1 MLTMI
6 SRRFFTFAAGA
17 AALGGFG
24 SVRAQSSG
32 KIILGQSAVFTGP
45 SAQLGI
51 QFNQGAKVWFDQYN
65 QKGGFG
71 GKTIEIKKLDDGY
84 EPDRCA
90 ANTRTLIDNGVFA
103 LFGYIGTPTS
113 LAAMP
118 LVKEEQIPFFTP
130 FTGASGLR
138 DASSNKYA
146 VHLRA
151 SYDDE
156 IALMVKHLTNLGMK
170 RIAVF
175 YQNDSYGK
183 GGLAG
188 VTQSLAAL
196 SLRPVAIASVERN
209 SVDVASAVTTLTAS
223 QPDAVVQISV
233 YKSSAAFIRTAR
245 SSGYRGALY
254 NTSFVGT
261 QALADELGKEAA
273 GVVISQVVPSPFDNS
288 RSVSREF
295 AAHVKQAGGDA
306 RVNYSSMEGYLAAK
320 LFTEGLRRGTS
331 ATRDGLMRGVESIGQ
346 QSFGGFN
353 VNLSAANHV
362 ASKFVE
368 ISMLSGD
375 GRVIT

>member
-1 MLTMI
+1 MI

-24 SVRAQSSG
+24 SVQAQSSG

-65 QKGGFG
+65 AHGGFG

-113 LAAMP
+113 MAAMP
-118 LVKEEQIPFFTP
+118 LVKAEQIPFFTP

-196 SLRPVAIASVERN
+196 SLKPVAIASVERN
-209 SVDVASAVTTLTAS
+209 SVDVASAVTTLMAS

-245 SSGYRGALY
+245 SAGYRGALY

-273 GVVISQVVPSPFDNS
+273 GVVISQVVPSPFDTS
-288 RSVSREF
+288 RAVAREF

-320 LFTEGLRRGTS
+320 LFTEGLRRGS
-331 ATRDGLMRGVESIGQ
+331 SVSRDGLMRGVESIGQ

-353 VNLSAANHV
+353 VNLSASNHV

>member
-1 MLTMI
+1 MI

-32 KIILGQSAVFTGP
+32 RIILGQSAVFTGP

-65 QKGGFG
+65 AQGGFG

-84 EPDRCA
+84 EPDRCT
-90 ANTRTLIDNGVFA
+90 ANTRTLIDHGVFA

-113 LAAMP
+113 MAAMP

-151 SYDDE
+151 SYDDK
-156 IALMVKHLTNLGMK
+156 IALMVKHLTKLGMK

-196 SLRPVAIASVERN
+196 SLKPVAIASVERS
-209 SVDVASAVTTLTAS
+209 SVNVTAAVTTLMAS

-245 SSGYRGALY
+245 SAGYRGALY

-261 QALADELGKEAA
+261 QALADELGKVAA
-273 GVVISQVVPSPFDNS
+273 GVVITQVVALAL
-288 RSVSREF
+288 RQLTCCAREF
-295 AAHVKQAGGDA
+295 AVNVKQAGRDA

-320 LFTEGLRRGTS
+320 LLT
-331 ATRDGLMRGVESIGQ
+331 
-346 QSFGGFN
+346 
-353 VNLSAANHV
+353 
-362 ASKFVE
+362 
-368 ISMLSGD
+368 
-375 GRVIT
+375 